1 MFSLLL
7 WGLGSPSSPHVA
19 ILTAMPGSYTSE
31 LARELAPDVLDRFLR
46 YVRIDTQSRKD
57 RTASPST
64 PGQLDL
70 ARVLVEE
77 LLEAGL
83 EDAYLD
89 DNGYVVATLPGNAAG
104 SGGDGRAIGLIAHMD
119 TSPDAPGRG
128 VEPIVHRAYDGGL
141 LALPRDGT
149 VLDPASMP
157 ELVGKLGHDIVT
169 GSGDTLLGAD
179 DKAGVAEIMAG
190 VAYLAANPDLPRP
203 TLRISFTPDE
213 EVGEGATLFD
223 LPRFGARCAYT
234 LDGSELGELQDETF
248 SAHEVTITIH
258 GVDVHPGQATG
269 KLVNALRLAA
279 RIVAELPADTLT
291 PETTSGREGFIH
303 PTELTGR
310 SGKAQIRF
318 IVRDFDDQRL
328 DEHVALLERVA
339 HDVVD
344 AEARATLEFKVHE
357 QYRNMGSVL
366 RAVPD
371 VTAAAEN
378 AIRAEGIEP
387 IRRPIR
393 GGTDGSRLSEMG
405 LPTPNI
411 FTGGHEYHS
420 VREWASVQDMAAA
433 AAVVVRLAE
442 VWSRQNGHAG

>member
-1 MFSLLL
+1 
-7 WGLGSPSSPHVA
+7 
-19 ILTAMPGSYTSE
+19 MPGSYTSE
-31 LARELAPDVLDRFLR
+31 LAQALAPDVLDRFLR
-46 YVRIDTQSRKD
+46 YVRIDTQSRRD
-57 RTASPST
+57 RTASPRT

-70 ARVLVEE
+70 GRVLVGE

-104 SGGDGRAIGLIAHMD
+104 SGGDGQAIGLIAHMD

-128 VEPIVHRAYDGGL
+128 VEPIVHRAYDGGV

-157 ELVGKLGHDIVT
+157 ELVGKVGHDIVT

-190 VAYLAANPDLPRP
+190 VAYLAAHPDLPRP

-213 EVGEGATLFD
+213 EIGEGATLFEV
-223 LPRFGARCAYT
+223 PRFGARCAYT

-248 SAHEVTITIH
+248 SAYEVTITIC

-303 PTELTGR
+303 PADLTGR
-310 SGKAQIRF
+310 VGKAQLRF

-328 DEHVALLERVA
+328 EEHVALLERVA
-339 HDVVD
+339 HEVVN
-344 AEARATLEFKVHE
+344 AEARAELEFNVHE

-366 RAVPD
+366 REVPD
-371 VTAAAEN
+371 VTAAAET

-393 GGTDGSRLSEMG
+393 GGTDGSQLSAMG

-411 FTGGHEYHS
+411 FTGGHDAHS
-420 VREWASVQDMAAA
+420 EREWICIEDMGLAAA
-433 AAVVVRLAE
+433 TLVELAR
-442 VWSRQNGHAG
+442 VWAE